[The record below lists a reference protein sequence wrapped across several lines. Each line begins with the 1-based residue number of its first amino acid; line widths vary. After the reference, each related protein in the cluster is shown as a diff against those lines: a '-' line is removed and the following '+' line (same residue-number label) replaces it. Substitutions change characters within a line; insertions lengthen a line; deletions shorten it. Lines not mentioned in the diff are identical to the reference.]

1 MLVAGVFSI
10 GSLLL
15 AGAVV
20 VLARRAVLAA
30 HRDRRAAV
38 QALEQLTLRA
48 DRDHLTGLPNRAALD
63 ECLAGAIA
71 RARRSGRALAV
82 VFVDLDDFKRVNDL
96 RGHDCGDRML
106 AALAPR
112 LLEAVR
118 DGDTVA
124 RLGGDE
130 FVALCEDVGT
140 EAGAIEIAQRLVA
153 AVRRPIVLDDQ
164 PTVISCSAGI
174 ALASRP
180 GELDPAGLLADAD
193 DAMYQAKSGGKGR
206 VVVCD
211 EGLRERMRER
221 TRIERALGEALSG
234 GELRLYYQPV
244 IALGCGRVA
253 SCEALLR
260 WQHPHRG
267 LLAPDEFLPAAQRAG
282 MLSSIGEWAIEQACS
297 QAVIWRELF
306 PSDPVAVSV
315 NVSDA
320 QTQHA
325 GLAGSVG
332 RVLARTGLEQGLLA
346 LEISESALLL
356 EDENSRRELLACK
369 ALGVGLIVDDYGIG
383 YSSLA
388 RLREL
393 MVDGLKLDR
402 SFLSGLES
410 GTDAL
415 LGAVIGLADA
425 INAAVTAAGV
435 ETHEQARSLRA
446 HGCDYAQGYLFA
458 RPAPADELTELI
470 AASRV
475 LCEPAATIRHGCS
488 VSPVSAS
495 VQRSV
500 NDTDLAG
507 LPSRTRVVSR
517 SSM

>member
-1 MLVAGVFSI
+1 MVLEGRSI
-10 GSLLL
+10 
-15 AGAVV
+15 A
-20 VLARRAVLAA
+20 
-30 HRDRRAAV
+30 
-38 QALEQLTLRA
+38 
-48 DRDHLTGLPNRAALD
+48 
-63 ECLAGAIA
+63 
-71 RARRSGRALAV
+71 
-82 VFVDLDDFKRVNDL
+82 
-96 RGHDCGDRML
+96 
-106 AALAPR
+106 
-112 LLEAVR
+112 
-118 DGDTVA
+118 
-124 RLGGDE
+124 
-130 FVALCEDVGT
+130 
-140 EAGAIEIAQRLVA
+140 
-153 AVRRPIVLDDQ
+153 
-164 PTVISCSAGI
+164 ISCSAGI
-174 ALASRP
+174 ALAARP
-180 GELDPAGLLADAD
+180 GELDAAALLADAD
-193 DAMYQAKSGGKGR
+193 DAMYQAKSGGKAR

-221 TRIERALGEALSG
+221 ARIERALGEALSG

-244 IALGCGRVA
+244 IALGSGRVA

-267 LLAPDEFLPAAQRAG
+267 LLTPDQFLPAAQRAG

-306 PSDPVAVSV
+306 PLDPVPVSV

-320 QTQHA
+320 QLQHA
-325 GLAGSVG
+325 GLAGSVS

-356 EDENSRRELLACK
+356 EDEAARRELLACK

-402 SFLSGLES
+402 SFLSGLEPS
-410 GTDAL
+410 ADAL

-425 INAAVTAAGV
+425 IDASVTAAGV
-435 ETHEQARSLRA
+435 ETDEQARSLRA

-475 LCEPAATIRHGCS
+475 LCEPAATIRHGSS